1 MKKSVSPAKIALL
14 DMNLQKTR
22 MHLGVHITIDDPEEL
37 ENIRRRQACPF
48 PFSHTLFQ
56 STFVLILCIIIHGM

>member
-1 MKKSVSPAKIALL
+1 MKKGVSPAKIALL

-37 ENIRRRQACPF
+37 EQIRRR
-48 PFSHTLFQ
+48 
-56 STFVLILCIIIHGM
+56 